1 MKIFLICLIIILIV
15 FIIIIMQ
22 KEHFIKEE
30 YPQQYYFDNN
40 ATTFIYDKEVKD
52 EITNWINCGNP
63 SNTLHH
69 LGQQAKDKLN
79 ESREIVAKDLDVNS
93 SEIYF
98 TGCATESNNIIIND
112 IINNWMIHHK
122 GMATVITDNI
132 EHPSILHVLDNMKKN
147 NRLNIIKLKIDTNKN
162 SKYYGTI
169 NPKDIEE
176 AIKNNNN
183 VIFMTFMFANNETG
197 AIFDIKKIGQLAKI
211 YKIFFHCDATQAIG
225 KMIIHPRNYNINAMT
240 FSGHKFHAPKGVGVL
255 YIQGQCDMLDKSSVE
270 ICNQF
275 KTNSQ
280 ENGVRGGTENI
291 AFISALAKALK
302 IVHTDRDNKNNK
314 MKAMKQ
320 YIKEQLQYHDCEI
333 ITPDNS
339 LDNTLL
345 VILKGI
351 SCCNKTFA
359 KELSDKYNI
368 SLGVSSACQ
377 SGEKSHVLDAMN
389 IKDCYSD
396 KVIRIS
402 LCDYNTEKEVVY
414 LVKSIVELLNKERKT
429 PLNYNK

>member
-1 MKIFLICLIIILIV
+1 MSREK
-15 FIIIIMQ
+15 
-22 KEHFIKEE
+22 FIKEE

-40 ATTFIYDKEVKD
+40 ATTFIYDKEVMD
-52 EITNWINCGNP
+52 EVDKWVNCGNP
-63 SNTLHH
+63 SNTLHK
-69 LGQQAKDKLN
+69 LGQEAKEKLN
-79 ESREIVAKDLDVNS
+79 ESREIVAKDLEVNS

-98 TGCATESNNIIIND
+98 TGCATESNSIIIND
-112 IINNWMIHHK
+112 IINNWLINNK
-122 GMATVITDNI
+122 GMGTVITDNI
-132 EHPSILHVLDNMKKN
+132 EHPSILNILNNMKKN
-147 NRLNIIKLKIDTNKN
+147 NRLNIIILKVETNKR
-162 SKYYGTI
+162 SPYYGTV

-176 AIKNNNN
+176 VLKENDN

-197 AIFDIKKIGQLAKI
+197 AIQDIKTIGQLAKI
-211 YKIFFHCDATQAIG
+211 YKVFFHCDATQAIG
-225 KMIIHPRNYNINAMT
+225 KMIIHPRKYNINSMT

-255 YIQGQCDMLDKSSVE
+255 YIQGTCDMLDKSTVE

-280 ENGVRGGTENI
+280 ENGIRGGTENV

-302 IVHTDRDNKNNK
+302 IVHTDRNKKNAK
-314 MKAMKQ
+314 MKALKY
-320 YIKEQLQYHDCEI
+320 YIKDQLEYNDCEV
-333 ITPDNS
+333 ITPKNS

-368 SLGVSSACQ
+368 CLGVSSACQ
-377 SGEKSHVLDAMN
+377 SGEKSHVLEAMN
-389 IKDCYSD
+389 IQDCYSD

-402 LCDYNTEKEVVY
+402 LSDYNTEKEVRY
-414 LVKSIVELLNKERKT
+414 LVKSIIELLNKERKT

>member
-1 MKIFLICLIIILIV
+1 
-15 FIIIIMQ
+15 MQ
-22 KEHFIKEE
+22 KEHFIIEE

-40 ATTFIYDKEVKD
+40 ATTFIYDQGVKD
-52 EITNWINCGNP
+52 EITKWINCGNP

-69 LGQQAKDKLN
+69 LGQLAKNKLN

-147 NRLNIIKLKIDTNKN
+147 NRLNVIVLKVETNKK
-162 SKYYGTI
+162 SKYYGTV
-169 NPKDIEE
+169 NPKDVEE
-176 AIKNNNN
+176 AIKNNDN

-197 AIFDIKKIGQLAKI
+197 AIQDIKKIGQLAKI

-225 KMIIHPRNYNINAMT
+225 KMIIHPYEYNINAMT

-255 YIQGQCDMLDKSSVE
+255 FIQGKCDMLDKSSVD

-280 ENGVRGGTENI
+280 ENGIRGGTENI
-291 AFISALAKALK
+291 AFIAALAKALK
-302 IVHTDRDNKNNK
+302 IVHTDRDKKNTK
-314 MKAMKQ
+314 LKALKK
-320 YIKEQLQYHDCEI
+320 YIKDQLEYHDCEI
-333 ITPDNS
+333 ITPENS

-345 VILKGI
+345 IILKGI

-377 SGEKSHVLDAMN
+377 SGEKSHVLNAMD
-389 IKDCYSD
+389 IKDCYAD

-402 LCDYNTEKEVVY
+402 LCDYNTEKEVIY

-429 PLNYNK
+429 PEDNLKY